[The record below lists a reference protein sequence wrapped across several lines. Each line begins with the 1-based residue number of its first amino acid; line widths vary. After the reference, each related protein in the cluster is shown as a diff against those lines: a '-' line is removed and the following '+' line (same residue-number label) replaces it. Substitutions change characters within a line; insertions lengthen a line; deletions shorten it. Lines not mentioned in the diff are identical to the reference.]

1 MRATT
6 QPDFSDEAEYEDVPK
21 AFIEGTSDG
30 PIPSTDSDSKEIHL
44 AATDGFAS
52 ESPAHVIIAG
62 IDSSKAET
70 IDTPAINFPNTEN
83 VPIKPESSIAQP
95 LSTTVIRP
103 LCGSQ
108 VPTIDII
115 LNTTGIMSI
124 QQLTHTRARIDMY
137 FTTKHTGYFLF
148 SCLITPHLFEPV
160 YDAPKRR
167 RREKKDKSAE
177 SKRTTIV
184 WADLYYGII
193 DESYETPMSALRRT
207 KEYQAVMEQGPDG
220 RYRPKIRRQLSQAQ
234 PVRKKW
240 YRSLAD
246 FILLFTKIIISMLEL
261 AIVVSLPVLV
271 VTGGSRCISLA
282 QDFYEDINREAL

>member
-6 QPDFSDEAEYEDVPK
+6 QPDFSDEAEHEDLPK
-21 AFIEGTSDG
+21 AFIGGSSDG
-30 PIPSTDSDSKEIHL
+30 PIPLTDLDSKEINL

-52 ESPAHVIIAG
+52 ESPARVIIAG
-62 IDSSKAET
+62 IDPSKPEGM
-70 IDTPAINFPNTEN
+70 DTSAINFPNTEN
-83 VPIKPESSIAQP
+83 APIKPGSSIAQP
-95 LSTTVIRP
+95 LLTTVIGP
-103 LCGSQ
+103 LPGSQ
-108 VPTIDII
+108 VPTIDIT
-115 LNTTGIMSI
+115 LNSAGVMSI

-137 FTTKHTGYFLF
+137 FTTNHTGYFLF
-148 SCLITPHLFEPV
+148 SCLITPQFFKPI

-177 SKRTTIV
+177 SKRSTIV

-193 DESYETPMSALRRT
+193 DERYETPMSALRRT

-220 RYRPKIRRQLSQAQ
+220 RYRPKIRRQLAEAH

-246 FILLFTKIIISMLEL
+246 YVLLLARIIISMLEL

-271 VTGGSRCISLA
+271 VTGGSRCKSLA
-282 QDFYEDINREAL
+282 QAFYEDINGEAL